1 MHAWN
6 QAASTSSMLVA
17 KAIGNGSASGSS
29 RAVTMARLPRQNKGL
44 VPFALGA
51 LQGQQESLG
60 WILCISA
67 STMLKIWQ
75 PLAKRV
81 ARYEFGIIFCHIHNI
96 NTYIY
101 IYYIDHIFTDTRTCI
116 YVYIYYLSRI
126 HAGKWHCFRDIC
138 RAVQAVGLK

>member
-6 QAASTSSMLVA
+6 QATSTSSMLVA

-44 VPFALGA
+44 VSFALGA

-101 IYYIDHIFTDTRTCI
+101 ILYRSYFHRHTHMHICI
-116 YVYIYYLSRI
+116 YIYIIYRGSMQ
-126 HAGKWHCFRDIC
+126 ANGTVFETFVVQC
-138 RAVQAVGLK
+138 RLWA